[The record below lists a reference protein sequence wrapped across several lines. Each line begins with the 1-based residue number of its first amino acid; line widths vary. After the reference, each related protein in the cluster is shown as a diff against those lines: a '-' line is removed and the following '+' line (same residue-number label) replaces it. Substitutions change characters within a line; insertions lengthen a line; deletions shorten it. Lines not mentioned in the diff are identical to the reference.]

1 MDEVE
6 TYLCHA
12 DELSI
17 AYRFNDQVLS
27 WDHSVGPGR
36 GSGRGHEQE
45 VIEAMHPL
53 LSDHVSKFMFLPLS
67 RFRLALQL
75 IKLVWQA
82 VSVPP

>member
-1 MDEVE
+1 MG
-6 TYLCHA
+6 L
-12 DELSI
+12 
-17 AYRFNDQVLS
+17 
-27 WDHSVGPGR
+27 GR
-36 GSGRGHEQE
+36 GSGHRHEQE
-45 VIEAMHPL
+45 VVEAMHTL